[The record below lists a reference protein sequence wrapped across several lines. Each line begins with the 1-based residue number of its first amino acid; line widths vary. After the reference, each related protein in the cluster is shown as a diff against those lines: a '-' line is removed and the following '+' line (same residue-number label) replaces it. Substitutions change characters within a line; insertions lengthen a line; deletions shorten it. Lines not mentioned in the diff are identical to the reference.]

1 MTIQQ
6 AAQSIYSDTTY
17 GNGELSQDE
26 VIDRAK
32 RVLADFMREV
42 LAAYDVHD
50 ELVLRGVGHLIAQA
64 MLEQHAYTEDMNSE
78 SFIASLEKQA
88 GF

>member
-1 MTIQQ
+1 MTIKQ
-6 AAQSIYSDTTY
+6 AARSIYSDGT
-17 GNGELSQDE
+17 GANGDLSQDE
-26 VIDRAK
+26 IIDSAK
-32 RVLADFMREV
+32 RVLSDFVREV

-78 SFIASLEKQA
+78 SFIVLEKQA